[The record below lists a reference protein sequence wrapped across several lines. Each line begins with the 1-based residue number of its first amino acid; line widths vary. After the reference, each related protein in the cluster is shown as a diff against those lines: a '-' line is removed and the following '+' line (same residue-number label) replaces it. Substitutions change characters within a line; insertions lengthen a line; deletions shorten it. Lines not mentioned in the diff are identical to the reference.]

1 MCDRGGGMWEW
12 IALFA
17 LGLGVFAALL
27 VLALAGLCLAR

>member
-17 LGLGVFAALL
+17 LGLGVLTALL
-27 VLALAGLCLAR
+27 VLALAGLCLAE